1 MTPIDWALVV
11 GINGAIV
18 IYGLRLARG
27 TKSSVEWFLASKA
40 LPWWAIGLSMFATA
54 VDSGDYVA
62 VAGGAYKF
70 GISNLTTW
78 WIGISVGWLL
88 VAYLVL
94 VPLYRSG
101 MFTNAEYLEAR
112 FGPIARVL
120 SVVIQIQSR
129 TNVLG
134 NIGYSLFLIISLLTG
149 WGNGAYVLVGLV
161 AFLAAVYTATGG
173 LRSVAVTDAF
183 QSIVML
189 VASFVLWWV
198 VWNAIGGWTGL
209 ESRLEAADPKL
220 AEGLL
225 HARGHDTP
233 GVPPLL
239 MVFGWILILSSYCV
253 INQSQA
259 MRMLAARS
267 TWDLHVGTFVAIVI
281 TSIVMWFNITL
292 GILGRGWSPDLGDS
306 GDHIFPL
313 LINEFLTPGLVG
325 LVVAGIF
332 AGAISSYDSIGSAL
346 AALFTRDVWARFLVK
361 DRDDR
366 HYLWVSRFT
375 TVAVIA
381 GSFLYIPYI
390 KGSGGMLVFYMRL
403 MSVGVLPL
411 FAVYLMGT
419 LTRAHRKS
427 GTLGLAV
434 GVSYGLIS
442 FLGDS
447 WGWPLP
453 FWWTNMWWTYLC
465 GLIVTCGSMVL
476 ATLYWGWERKEDL
489 RGLVYGIPA
498 VTPSISGSRPSSG
511 AAWLEQTR
519 REAAALPT
527 EPSPDEASPVPWYG
541 HPLVW
546 SLAVLAILSYILFVR
561 LW

>member
-1 MTPIDWALVV
+1 MTLLDWLLVV
-11 GINGAIV
+11 GINGSIV
-18 IYGLRLARG
+18 LYGLRLARG

-40 LPWWAIGLSMFATA
+40 LPWWAIGLSLFATA

-78 WIGISVGWLL
+78 WIGISAGWLL

-94 VPLYRSG
+94 IPLYRSG

-112 FGPIARVL
+112 FGPVARIL
-120 SVVIQIQSR
+120 SVFIQVQSR

-149 WGNGAYVLVGLV
+149 WGSGAYVLVGLV
-161 AFLAAVYTATGG
+161 AVLAAVYTATGG

-189 VASFVLWWV
+189 IASFVLWWV

-209 ESRLEAADPKL
+209 EARLQAVDPKL

-225 HARGHDTP
+225 HARGHEIP

-239 MVFGWILILSSYCV
+239 MVFGWILLLSSYCV

-267 TWDLHVGTFVAIVI
+267 TRDLHIGVFVAIVI
-281 TSIVMWFNITL
+281 TSVVMWFNITL
-292 GILGRGWSPDLGDS
+292 GVLGRGWRPDLGNS
-306 GDHIFPL
+306 GDQIFPL
-313 LINEFLTPGLVG
+313 LIQEFLTPGLVG

-361 DRDDR
+361 NRDDR

-381 GSFLYIPYI
+381 ISFLYIPFI
-390 KGSGGMLVFYMRL
+390 KGGMLEFYMRL
-403 MSVGVLPL
+403 MSIGVLPL
-411 FAVYLMGT
+411 FGVYLMGT
-419 LTRAHRKS
+419 LTRVHRRS
-427 GTLGLAV
+427 GTVGLAI
-434 GVSYGLIS
+434 GISYGLIS

-447 WGWPLP
+447 CEWPLP
-453 FWWTNMWWTYLC
+453 FWWTNMWWTYLY
-465 GLIVTCGSMVL
+465 GLVVTCGSMVL
-476 ATLYWGWERKEDL
+476 MTLFWGWERKEDL
-489 RGLVYGIPA
+489 RGLVYGLPA
-498 VTPSISGSRPSSG
+498 AKPGLTGSDQASG
-511 AAWLEQTR
+511 AGWLEQTQR
-519 REAAALPT
+519 QAAALPT
-527 EPSPDEASPVPWYG
+527 EPFTSETGPLPWYRQ
-541 HPLVW
+541 PLVW
-546 SLAVLAILSYILFVR
+546 SLAVLAALSYILFAR